1 MDRDEERCIPLEEVL
16 EMVRVSR
23 ETNAREHDELRS
35 ILLSYRLAL
44 RGGVVIAL
52 FLLVLSLLLGAIILW
67 EEYRIETILIEQHQ
81 QYEP

>member
-1 MDRDEERCIPLEEVL
+1 MNEKEPTCTDLFELVK
-16 EMVRVSR
+16 VSR
-23 ETNAREHDELRS
+23 EVNAKEHDELRS

-81 QYEP
+81 QHEP